1 VNRYVRALRPG
12 DIVVL
17 FVVAIGLL
25 AAGLVGASRA
35 EKPPY
40 VDTYSTHDG
49 DRGGFLALRR
59 LLERE
64 GVRVTE
70 STRHPRFLN
79 AERVVVS
86 NFLPY
91 GKVDVDELRDFV
103 AKRGKTLVIVG
114 SDSLDAYA
122 RRAFVLPHGARGPEV
137 ALTYD
142 AHPIV
147 ASPLVAGVS
156 RIVGDGTRRFAHDA
170 FPAAVPLV
178 ADAAGAVVL
187 TYSLGRGRIVAVAD
201 PTIFTNR
208 LLGKADNARLALS
221 LLGGSPPLTVAFD
234 EFAHGYG
241 RSESA
246 WLVLPGP
253 LRVALIVMG
262 VLCSIAL
269 GGSTIRF
276 VPAAAPL
283 LASDPNSAAYL
294 VSLARLLRRG
304 RASTRALADL
314 IDATFAAIARSFGLP
329 AHVDPGTLALLAA
342 SRTGAPARIREL
354 AALRARPVVDDTTL
368 LHAAQMCAE
377 LRKDLDTDGTQRRAS
392 AR

>member
-1 VNRYVRALRPG
+1 MIRYVRALRPG

-17 FVVAIGLL
+17 VIVAVALIV
-25 AAGLVGASRA
+25 AGLVGATRA

-49 DRGGFLALRR
+49 DRGGFLAVRR

-64 GVRVTE
+64 GVQVSE
-70 STRHPRFLN
+70 SNRHPRFLN
-79 AERVVVS
+79 ADRLVIS
-86 NFLPY
+86 KLSGY

-114 SDSLDAYA
+114 VAGIGGYA
-122 RRAFVLPHGARGPEV
+122 RSALRLPNDAVGPDV
-137 ALTYD
+137 SATYD
-142 AHPIV
+142 ARPIV
-147 ASPLVAGVS
+147 ESPSIAGVS
-156 RIVGDGTRRFAHDA
+156 RVVGDGTVRFVHES

-178 ADAAGAVVL
+178 ADAAGAVII
-187 TYSLGRGRIVAVAD
+187 TYTLGRGRIIALAD

-208 LLGKADNARLALS
+208 LLGQADNAQLAVS
-221 LLGGSPPLTVAFD
+221 LLGAGPRVTVAFD
-234 EFAHGYG
+234 EFVHGYG
-241 RSESA
+241 RTESA
-246 WLVLPGP
+246 WLVLPSP
-253 LRVALIVMG
+253 LRVALIVAG
-262 VLCSIAL
+262 VLCLIAL
-269 GGSTIRF
+269 GGSAIRF
-276 VPAAAPL
+276 VPAAAPPL
-283 LASDPNSAAYL
+283 VRDPNSAAYL
-294 VSLARLLRRG
+294 VSLATLLRRG
-304 RASTRALADL
+304 RATTRALADL

-329 AHVDPGTLALLAA
+329 AHADAATLATLAA

-377 LRKDLDTDGTQRRAS
+377 LRKDLDTDGTQRRAP